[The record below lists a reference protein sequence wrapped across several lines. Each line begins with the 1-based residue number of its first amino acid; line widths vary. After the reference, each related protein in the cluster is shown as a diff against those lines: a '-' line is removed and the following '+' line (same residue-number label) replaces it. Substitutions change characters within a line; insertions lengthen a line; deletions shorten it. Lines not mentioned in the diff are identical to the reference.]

1 MGSGITPEGGE
12 LRGGPQAEP
21 RAWPFEAKPAPPPP
35 VREPG
40 DFLAQAAEGTEAV
53 VVRIGL
59 RDAQLVL
66 VDGDGAWK
74 RWVYPTVERAA
85 EVAESLQI
93 PVHVGEYPEA
103 IRLRMNNRRRS
114 ASDFDRGAYPEQG
127 EVGPVISYRENRP
140 RQVAPAESKEAGSK
154 KV

>member
-1 MGSGITPEGGE
+1 MDSGMTPEESG
-12 LRGGPQAEP
+12 LPAET
-21 RAWPFEAKPAPPPP
+21 RAWPFEAQPAPPPA

-40 DFLAQAAEGTEAV
+40 DFVARAGDGAEAV
-53 VVRIGL
+53 VIRIGL

-66 VDGDGAWK
+66 VDGEGTWK
-74 RWVYPTVERAA
+74 RWVYPTVERAT
-85 EVAESLQI
+85 EVAESFQI

-114 ASDFDRGAYPEQG
+114 ARDFDQGAYPEQG

-140 RQVAPAESKEAGSK
+140 RQVAPAGSKEAGSK
-154 KV
+154 EA